1 MEAMKVFDIFSYFS
15 GFKPNKSKFES
26 AGICALKGAKVA
38 LYGMKHIDFR
48 FENVKVLGIHFS
60 IIRKVKTIKTF

>member
-1 MEAMKVFDIFSYFS
+1 MK
-15 GFKPNKSKFES
+15 E
-26 AGICALKGAKVA
+26 AKVA
-38 LYGMKHIDFR
+38 LYGMKHTDFR